1 MASDD
6 KLYEHAERL
15 LAQRDIASATRA
27 LETVVAQQ
35 PGHVMA
41 RLRLST
47 LATSQGRYRDSLEQL
62 LAIAAL
68 QPPEADLLVLIAGM
82 LHRLGESRVALGCLQ
97 HPAVRANRDRA
108 LLEEAAQLATQMDSI
123 ELAETL
129 LDQADAI
136 GRPGADGLYTRAT
149 AQLFQGRIEAAE
161 ATLESCLSLAPNF
174 VQAHWT
180 LSRARRQDA
189 ASNHVSRLRAQ
200 VAARPPDDPGLPF
213 LAFALFK
220 ELDDLGETDA
230 AWTALQAGC
239 RAKRARLDP
248 RERDEIAAFQA
259 LSQIAPGDRVLA
271 TAVSADAATHA
282 AATPVFIVGMPRS
295 GTTLLE
301 RILSAHPQVQDAG
314 ELDDFPLQMR
324 WMANRFSKSFLDPAV
339 IAAQTAADSAA
350 LGRRY
355 LEHAA
360 WRANGKSHFT
370 DKLPLN
376 FLHVGLIARALPQA
390 RILHMV
396 RNPMDTCFS
405 NLKELFADA
414 YPHSYDQQEM
424 AAHYGRY
431 RRLMEHWHAGFP
443 GRVHDVR
450 YEDLVS
456 DPEPVARAVMSFCG
470 LAWQADSIRIEA
482 REGAVTTASSVQ
494 VREPIHRRG
503 IDGWRRYQ
511 SQLEPLRAALQ
522 ADGWLAG

>member
-15 LAQRDIASATRA
+15 IAQRDITAATQA
-27 LETVVAQQ
+27 LEAVVARQ
-35 PGHVMA
+35 PGHLMA

-47 LATSQGRYRDSLEQL
+47 LATSQGRYRDSLTQL

-68 QPPEADLLVLIAGM
+68 HPPEAELLVLIAGM
-82 LHRLGESRVALGCLQ
+82 LHRLGETRVALACLQ
-97 HPAVRANRDRA
+97 QTSLLGSRDRA
-108 LLEEAAQLATQMDSI
+108 LLEESAQLATQMDSI
-123 ELAETL
+123 ALAEAL
-129 LDQADAI
+129 LDRADAV

-149 AQLFQGRIEAAE
+149 AQLFQGRIASAE
-161 ATLESCLSLAPNF
+161 ATLESCLSLDANF

-180 LSRARRQDA
+180 LSRARRQA
-189 ASNHVSRLRAQ
+189 PASNHVARLRAQ
-200 VAARPPDDPGLPF
+200 LSARAADDPGVPF

-230 AWTALQAGC
+230 AWAALQAGC
-239 RAKRARLDP
+239 GAKRARLDY
-248 RERDEIAAFQA
+248 RERDEVAAFQA
-259 LSQIAPGDRVLA
+259 LAAVEGVGANVESLASAGD
-271 TAVSADAATHA
+271 
-282 AATPVFIVGMPRS
+282 ATPIFIVGMPRT

-301 RILSAHPQVQDAG
+301 RILSAHPQVRDAG

-339 IAAQTAADSAA
+339 FAAQSAADAAA

-414 YPHSYDQQEM
+414 YPHSYDQREM

-431 RRLMEHWHAGFP
+431 RRLMDHWHASFP

-450 YEDLVS
+450 YEELVS
-456 DPEPVARAVMSFCG
+456 DPEPVARALMTFCG
-470 LAWQADSIRIEA
+470 LPWQADSLRIEA
-482 REGAVTTASSVQ
+482 RDGAVTTASSVQ

-511 SQLEPLRAALQ
+511 AQLQPLLAALQ
-522 ADGWLAG
+522 ADGWLPG